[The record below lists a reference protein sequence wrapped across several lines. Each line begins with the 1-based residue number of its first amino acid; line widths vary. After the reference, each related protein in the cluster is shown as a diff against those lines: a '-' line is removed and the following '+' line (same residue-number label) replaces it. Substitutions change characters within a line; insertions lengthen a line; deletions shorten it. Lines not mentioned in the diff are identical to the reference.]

1 MSIITKIA
9 KHNRAVATV
18 PQKIEIL
25 CTDLIKK
32 SINLKNKPQ
41 IISGVCFDYLNI
53 I

>member
-32 SINLKNKPQ
+32 IHKLKKQTP
-41 IISGVCFDYLNI
+41 DYLWGLF
-53 I
+53 